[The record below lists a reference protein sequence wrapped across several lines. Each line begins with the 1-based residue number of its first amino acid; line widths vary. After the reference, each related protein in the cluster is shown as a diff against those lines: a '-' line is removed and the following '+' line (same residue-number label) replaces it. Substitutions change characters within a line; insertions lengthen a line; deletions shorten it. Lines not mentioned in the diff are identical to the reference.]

1 MSMRRAVARPEGSPD
16 LMDEV
21 VAYEQSKALT
31 EPQKVVLRL
40 HDAFLTA
47 PGGLSDEGRVQSLAH
62 FSSAQLGELV
72 LKFIQW
78 STNRPVVALGEDA
91 PHDATRLTQ
100 FHYSD
105 TGEYIVHTA
114 RD

>member
-1 MSMRRAVARPEGSPD
+1 
-16 LMDEV
+16 MDEV
-21 VAYEQSKALT
+21 LAYEQSESLT

-47 PGGLSDEGRVQSLAH
+47 PGTLTEAVRLQSLTH
-62 FSSAQLGELV
+62 FSAAQLAELV

-91 PHDATRLTQ
+91 PHDPTRLTE

-105 TGEYIVHTA
+105 TGEYIPHSA
-114 RD
+114 RG